1 MIYKVL
7 YQENPEEVPVRE
19 QTKSL
24 YIEAENVREV
34 REKLADR
41 NINIEYVQPL
51 SEAHLAYEQQ
61 SEDFKIEKV

>member
-7 YQENPEEVPVRE
+7 YQEKPDEAPVRE

-24 YIEAENVREV
+24 YLEADSVREV
-34 REKLADR
+34 RQKLADR

-51 SEAHLAYEQQ
+51 SEAHLAYEEQ
-61 SEDFKIEKV
+61 SEHFNVEKI